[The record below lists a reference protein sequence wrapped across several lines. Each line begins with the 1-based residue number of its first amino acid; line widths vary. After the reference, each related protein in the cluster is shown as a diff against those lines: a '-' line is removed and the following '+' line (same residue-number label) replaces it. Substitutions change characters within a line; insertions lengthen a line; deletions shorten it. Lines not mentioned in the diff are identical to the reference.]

1 MIRSKR
7 YRPIRSRNQLV
18 LDLANPEVREYL
30 IEALSKIL
38 KNGNI
43 TYVKWD
49 MNRHLTD
56 LGSAFLN
63 RENQGELSHRYV
75 LGLYSILEYLTE
87 MFPDVLFESCS
98 SGGGRFDA
106 GMLYYMPQTWTSD
119 NTDAVCRLKIQHGTS
134 MLFPTVSMGAHVS
147 AVPNHQVGRTTSLET
162 RYIVAAA
169 GNLGY
174 ELDLQKLSQDEM
186 ELIKKQIAQY
196 KRIRRTVQFGAY
208 YRLADPFSE
217 NQSAWNFVSE
227 DGKQIVFSHVQI
239 LARSAYRIPTL
250 RLRGLDPKAEYKN
263 VETGEVFGG
272 DELMYAGITIP
283 RVRQDFSATMIIF
296 EKM

>member
-1 MIRSKR
+1 MQI
-7 YRPIRSRNQLV
+7 
-18 LDLANPEVREYL
+18 
-30 IEALSKIL
+30 
-38 KNGNI
+38 KNSAWNKYAI
-43 TYVKWD
+43 SD
-49 MNRHLTD
+49 SQH
-56 LGSAFLN
+56 GSPCFGCA
-63 RENQGELSHRYV
+63 E
-75 LGLYSILEYLTE
+75 
-87 MFPDVLFESCS
+87 S
-98 SGGGRFDA
+98 SGWQNDISGNT
-106 GMLYYMPQTWTSD
+106 LY
-119 NTDAVCRLKIQHGTS
+119 C
-134 MLFPTVSMGAHVS
+134 
-147 AVPNHQVGRTTSLET
+147 
-162 RYIVAAA
+162 AAA

>member
-1 MIRSKR
+1 MEYGLSRRWFLQKVSCNKASDWVIRSKR

-147 AVPNHQVGRTTSLET
+147 AVPNSSGWQNDIS
-162 RYIVAAA
+162 
-169 GNLGY
+169 GN
-174 ELDLQKLSQDEM
+174 
-186 ELIKKQIAQY
+186 
-196 KRIRRTVQFGAY
+196 
-208 YRLADPFSE
+208 
-217 NQSAWNFVSE
+217 
-227 DGKQIVFSHVQI
+227 
-239 LARSAYRIPTL
+239 TL
-250 RLRGLDPKAEYKN
+250 YCCSCWKSG
-263 VETGEVFGG
+263 V
-272 DELMYAGITIP
+272 
-283 RVRQDFSATMIIF
+283 
-296 EKM
+296 

>member
-1 MIRSKR
+1 MQI
-7 YRPIRSRNQLV
+7 
-18 LDLANPEVREYL
+18 
-30 IEALSKIL
+30 
-38 KNGNI
+38 KN
-43 TYVKWD
+43 
-49 MNRHLTD
+49 
-56 LGSAFLN
+56 SAWN
-63 RENQGELSHRYV
+63 KYA
-75 LGLYSILEYLTE
+75 I
-87 MFPDVLFESCS
+87 
-98 SGGGRFDA
+98 
-106 GMLYYMPQTWTSD
+106 SD
-119 NTDAVCRLKIQHGTS
+119 SQHGS
-134 MLFPTVSMGAHVS
+134 HVS

-250 RLRGLDPKAEYKN
+250 RLRGW
-263 VETGEVFGG
+263 
-272 DELMYAGITIP
+272 IQ
-283 RVRQDFSATMIIF
+283 RQNT
-296 EKM
+296 KMWKQGRCLEGMN

>member
-1 MIRSKR
+1 MFRLCRIIR
-7 YRPIRSRNQLV
+7 
-18 LDLANPEVREYL
+18 LAE
-30 IEALSKIL
+30 
-38 KNGNI
+38 
-43 TYVKWD
+43 
-49 MNRHLTD
+49 RHLWK
-56 LGSAFLN
+56 
-63 RENQGELSHRYV
+63 HV
-75 LGLYSILEYLTE
+75 ILLQ
-87 MFPDVLFESCS
+87 L
-98 SGGGRFDA
+98 
-106 GMLYYMPQTWTSD
+106 
-119 NTDAVCRLKIQHGTS
+119 
-134 MLFPTVSMGAHVS
+134 
-147 AVPNHQVGRTTSLET
+147 LE
-162 RYIVAAA
+162 IW
-169 GNLGY
+169 G
-174 ELDLQKLSQDEM
+174 
-186 ELIKKQIAQY
+186 IKKQIAQY

>member
-1 MIRSKR
+1 
-7 YRPIRSRNQLV
+7 
-18 LDLANPEVREYL
+18 
-30 IEALSKIL
+30 
-38 KNGNI
+38 
-43 TYVKWD
+43 
-49 MNRHLTD
+49 
-56 LGSAFLN
+56 
-63 RENQGELSHRYV
+63 
-75 LGLYSILEYLTE
+75 
-87 MFPDVLFESCS
+87 
-98 SGGGRFDA
+98 
-106 GMLYYMPQTWTSD
+106 
-119 NTDAVCRLKIQHGTS
+119 

-196 KRIRRTVQFGAY
+196 KRNPQDSSVWGLLQTGRSV
-208 YRLADPFSE
+208 SE

-283 RVRQDFSATMIIF
+283 RVRQDFQPQ
-296 EKM
+296 